1 MIANFSRTAAFQT
14 EHVSTDGT
22 HRPTSKR
29 KIRLSYCGI
38 YIFPCFWKLVF
49 DQLSIQTTLFMTGMK
64 GAIGEPS
71 AVSYYP
77 ALYSSDNTNG
87 FIGRLKNFVGY
98 FLGSTFDTWKYDA
111 EIAALPKTYKGP
123 RCWRTLLSNVAFNF
137 VNSNPFIDYPSAT
150 LPKTVFVGGMQ
161 VNTKKQGKVKLSK
174 EWDDVFSKRSRNVL
188 VSFGSMAFSSFMPD
202 EYKKTFLE
210 VFAYMPDTTFIW
222 KFHYSVTNPETLTCS
237 QDTAEFVQLDKALL
251 DQPNEIRKPIHAVLD
266 DSNYKKNA
274 ERLAKVL
281 EDQPNKPKNVV
292 LKHCDF
298 AVQFGPLE
306 TLNSEGRHLNTF
318 AYYSL
323 DIALAVIVVLLAVLF
338 VMYRIVKHILFRVVK
353 KTIFTPKKKIE

>member
-1 MIANFSRTAAFQT
+1 MDSNLSFMFSMIANFSRTAAFQT
-14 EHVSTDGT
+14 EYMFQQTEL
-22 HRPTSKR
+22 
-29 KIRLSYCGI
+29 I
-38 YIFPCFWKLVF
+38 
-49 DQLSIQTTLFMTGMK
+49 DQLRREKYDLAIAESIFFHAFALFEE
-64 GAIGEPS
+64 IGIRS
-71 AVSYYP
+71 VINT
-77 ALYSSDNTNG
+77 DNSFHDWNE
-87 FIGRLKNFVGY
+87 RLKNFVGY

-222 KFHYSVTNPETLTCS
+222 KYEEANVTLADHLPNVKLTTWMP
-237 QDTAEFVQLDKALL
+237 QNDLLADDRLNLFVTHGGLGSSIELAYQGKPAVVVPLL
-251 DQPNEIRKPIHAVLD
+251 GDQPR
-266 DSNYKKNA
+266 NA
-274 ERLAKVL
+274 HML
-281 EDQPNKPKNVV
+281 
-292 LKHCDF
+292 
-298 AVQFGPLE
+298 
-306 TLNSEGRHLNTF
+306 TRHG
-318 AYYSL
+318 
-323 DIALAVIVVLLAVLF
+323 
-338 VMYRIVKHILFRVVK
+338 
-353 KTIFTPKKKIE
+353 